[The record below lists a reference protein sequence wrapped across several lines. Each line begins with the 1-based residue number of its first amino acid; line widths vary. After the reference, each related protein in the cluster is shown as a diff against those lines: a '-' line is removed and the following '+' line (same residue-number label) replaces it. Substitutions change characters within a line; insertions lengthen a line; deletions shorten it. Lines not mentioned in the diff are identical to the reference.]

1 MAHRQIALIRGI
13 NVGRAKRVE
22 MASLRELFSG
32 LGYSNV
38 CTLLNSGNVVF
49 TAPRGAGRRA
59 EARIEEAFETR
70 FGFSAR
76 VTVLAAAEL
85 ARVVIENPLGEG
97 AANPSRLLVTI
108 LNKPEDRA
116 RLAPLALQDWNPDVL
131 AIGARAAYLWCAQ
144 GILKSRLA
152 EAVSR
157 VLGDA
162 TTSRNWATVMKLHGF
177 VEQPAKTGP

>member
-1 MAHRQIALIRGI
+1 
-13 NVGRAKRVE
+13 
-22 MASLRELFSG
+22 LRDLFTS

-49 TAPRGAGRRA
+49 TAPRGAGGRA
-59 EARIEEAFETR
+59 EARIEEAFVTR

-85 ARVVIENPLGEG
+85 ARVVVENPLGEG
-97 AANPSRLLVTI
+97 AVDPSRLLVTI
-108 LNKPEDRA
+108 LNKPADRA
-116 RLAPLALQDWNPDVL
+116 RLAPLAEQDWKPDVL
-131 AIGARAAYLWCAQ
+131 AIGARAVYLWCDQ
-144 GILKSRLA
+144 GQIRSPLA

-162 TTSRNWATVMKLHGF
+162 ATSRNWATVMKLQAL